1 MMNDIDYA
9 LKDIIEDINQKN
21 LTYLTSNKIKELKN
35 TILQKLQLSRDLL
48 ISYHKKLDDYRYI
61 DELDELK
68 IGSYIRWINLNKI
81 DNIYLTNGGIII
93 DFKFSNNN
101 VIIVCKN
108 NINKIFSLKFNSVIL
123 FQKLRSDEK
132 ILIKIIDYINKNN

>member
-1 MMNDIDYA
+1 MNDIDYA

-81 DNIYLTNGGIII
+81 NNIYLTNGGIII

>member
-1 MMNDIDYA
+1 MTNDIDYA

-21 LTYLTSNKIKELKN
+21 LTYLTSSKIKELKN
-35 TILQKLQLSRDLL
+35 TILQKLQLSKDVL

>member
-1 MMNDIDYA
+1 MNDIDYA

-81 DNIYLTNGGIII
+81 NNIYLTNGGIII

-108 NINKIFSLKFNSVIL
+108 NINKIFSLKFNSVIF

>member
-1 MMNDIDYA
+1 MTNDIDYA

-21 LTYLTSNKIKELKN
+21 LTYLTSSKIKELKN
-35 TILQKLQLSRDLL
+35 TILQKLQLSKDVL

-81 DNIYLTNGGIII
+81 DNLYLTNGGIII
-93 DFKFSNNN
+93 DFKFNNNN

-108 NINKIFSLKFNSVIL
+108 NINKLFSLKFNSVIL

>member
-1 MMNDIDYA
+1 MMNNIDYA

-81 DNIYLTNGGIII
+81 NNIFLTNGGIII

>member
-1 MMNDIDYA
+1 MNDIDYA

-48 ISYHKKLDDYRYI
+48 ITYHKKLHDYRYI

-101 VIIVCKN
+101 IIIVCKN